1 MQFVINNN
9 SSSSSSNSS
18 SNRVARRDE
27 IILAQQHEHDEVHL
41 ATTTTII
48 NNRLKQTDEHMIMKS
63 LATNNSQTTRMQTR
77 KRNDKQFVTKMAVV
91 CTICSIGILCILTLV
106 YSEWRDVISAPP
118 DYSSHTVTQFHRD
131 LAQQDNYNDQDA
143 NNSVSS
149 DGDYSSYRC
158 DEIFKHTT
166 QPSSSSSTTSSSNN
180 NEQCQYASTC
190 DEGNGLLLPFVFC
203 HTSIISTTLWLLLLS
218 PLLLLLL
225 TLLFRLLGST
235 AEEYFSPSLEMFSVK
250 LGLPPRFAGVTLLAL
265 GNGAADVSATM
276 NAIASDPTNGYKMS
290 LGAL

>member
-1 MQFVINNN
+1 MKSSAANNN
-9 SSSSSSNSS
+9 S
-18 SNRVARRDE
+18 
-27 IILAQQHEHDEVHL
+27 H
-41 ATTTTII
+41 
-48 NNRLKQTDEHMIMKS
+48 
-63 LATNNSQTTRMQTR
+63 TTRMQTR

-91 CTICSIGILCILTLV
+91 CTICSIGLLCILTLV

-118 DYSSHTVTQFHRD
+118 YNYSSHTIVTQFHRD
-131 LAQQDNYNDQDA
+131 LEQQDNYNDQDA
-143 NNSVSS
+143 NNSVS

-166 QPSSSSSTTSSSNN
+166 TQSSSSSSNNN

-190 DEGNGLLLPFVFC
+190 DEGNGLLLPFIFC
-203 HTSIISTTLWLLLLS
+203 HTSIISTTSWLTLLS

>member
-1 MQFVINNN
+1 MD
-9 SSSSSSNSS
+9 
-18 SNRVARRDE
+18 AE
-27 IILAQQHEHDEVHL
+27 IILAQQYEHDEVHS
-41 ATTTTII
+41 ARTTII
-48 NNRLKQTDEHMIMKS
+48 NNRLKQTDEHIIKKS
-63 LATNNSQTTRMQTR
+63 FATNNSQTTRRMPR
-77 KRNDKQFVTKMAVV
+77 RGNSDKQFVTRMAVV
-91 CTICSIGILCILTLV
+91 CTICSIGLLCILTLV
-106 YSEWRDVISAPP
+106 YSEWRDVSASP
-118 DYSSHTVTQFHRD
+118 YNSSHIIVTQFHRD
-131 LAQQDNYNDQDA
+131 LAQQDNYNDNYEDA
-143 NNSVSS
+143 NNAVSS

-166 QPSSSSSTTSSSNN
+166 QSSSSSSSTSSSNNN

-190 DEGNGLLLPFVFC
+190 DEGDGLLLPFVFC
-203 HTSIISTTLWLLLLS
+203 HTSIISTTSWLLLLS

>member
-1 MQFVINNN
+1 MKSSAANN
-9 SSSSSSNSS
+9 S
-18 SNRVARRDE
+18 
-27 IILAQQHEHDEVHL
+27 H
-41 ATTTTII
+41 T
-48 NNRLKQTDEHMIMKS
+48 
-63 LATNNSQTTRMQTR
+63 TTRMQSR
-77 KRNDKQFVTKMAVV
+77 KRNDKQFVTRMAVV
-91 CTICSIGILCILTLV
+91 CTICSIGLLCILTLV

-118 DYSSHTVTQFHRD
+118 DYSSHTIVTQFHRD
-131 LAQQDNYNDQDA
+131 LEQQDNYNDQDA

-166 QPSSSSSTTSSSNN
+166 TQSSSSSSTSSSNNN

-190 DEGNGLLLPFVFC
+190 DEGNGLLLPFIFC
-203 HTSIISTTLWLLLLS
+203 HTSIISTTSWLTLLS